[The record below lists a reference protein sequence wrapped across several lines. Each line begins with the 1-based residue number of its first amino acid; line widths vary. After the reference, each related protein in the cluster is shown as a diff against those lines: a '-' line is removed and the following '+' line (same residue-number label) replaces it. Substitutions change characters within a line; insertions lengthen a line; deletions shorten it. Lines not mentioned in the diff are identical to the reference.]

1 MNFGKWKVY
10 QNGDIDFD
18 NGYYFIDGSRLQDE
32 DWIYHLL
39 EKNWV
44 NMNDF
49 LPAYF
54 QALQNVGI
62 ELIQVR
68 SFYK

>member
-18 NGYYFIDGSRLQDE
+18 NGHYFIDGSRLQDE

-54 QALQNVGI
+54 QALKNIDI

>member
-18 NGYYFIDGSRLQDE
+18 NGYYFIDGSRLLDE

-54 QALQNVGI
+54 QALKNIDI

>member
-54 QALQNVGI
+54 QALKNIDI